1 MRSESRLHGCWNA
14 SWRFRN
20 IRCQTVVS
28 PKKYGKTTWVS
39 ELNLQIWG
47 AHHFRRNPDK
57 DWAAITKCW
66 SCWSIIYAYL
76 WYNYI
81 RALGKTLTMYIYT
94 VCICIYIYIHTVY
107 IYMYVYVYV
116 YVYICIHGSQIKL
129 LGVPTLKKRLEHLQV
144 DAPFWP
150 GAGAMAPTRGHH
162 RHQTQEEGPE
172 GAITG
177 MVWTTVMG
185 KSHGPYGFPVKICS
199 LFF

>member
-1 MRSESRLHGCWNA
+1 MLELLEYNLCILMIQLHK
-14 SWRFRN
+14 S
-20 IRCQTVVS
+20 
-28 PKKYGKTTWVS
+28 TWENTYNVY
-39 ELNLQIWG
+39 
-47 AHHFRRNPDK
+47 
-57 DWAAITKCW
+57 
-66 SCWSIIYAYL
+66 IYSMY
-76 WYNYI
+76 
-81 RALGKTLTMYIYT
+81 MYIYIYT
-94 VCICIYIYIHTVY
+94 YCIYIYIYVCICICIC
-107 IYMYVYVYV
+107 IY
-116 YVYICIHGSQIKL
+116 IHGSQIKL

-199 LFF
+199 LFFKTNHW

>member
-28 PKKYGKTTWVS
+28 PKKYGKTTWFS

-57 DWAAITKCW
+57 DWSAITKCW

-81 RALGKTLTMYIYT
+81 RALGIILTMSLYVYIY
-94 VCICIYIYIHTVY
+94 IYIYIHTVY
-107 IYMYVYVYV
+107 IYIYIYLYIYIYILYIYMYIYIYVYTWVANQTAW
-116 YVYICIHGSQIKL
+116 CSHFKEA
-129 LGVPTLKKRLEHLQV
+129 TR
-144 DAPFWP
+144 
-150 GAGAMAPTRGHH
+150 APTGFCSFLARS
-162 RHQTQEEGPE
+162 RSNGP
-172 GAITG
+172 G
-177 MVWTTVMG
+177 
-185 KSHGPYGFPVKICS
+185 
-199 LFF
+199 